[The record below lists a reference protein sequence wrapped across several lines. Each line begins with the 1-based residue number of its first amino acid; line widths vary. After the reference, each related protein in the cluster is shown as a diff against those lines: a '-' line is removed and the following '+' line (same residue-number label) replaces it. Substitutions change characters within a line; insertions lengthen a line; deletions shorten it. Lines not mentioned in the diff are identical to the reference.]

1 MGFIPG
7 LAQWVKESGFTAA
20 AAQIAAAAWT
30 KSLAQGLL
38 YAVGVAI
45 KKKEKKKKEKRKLE
59 VSRCSFNH
67 SIPDPGIFYWIEYMK
82 KRCLEM
88 HT

>member
-45 KKKEKKKKEKRKLE
+45 KKKEKKKRKKENQKCQDVLSTTVFQIQE
-59 VSRCSFNH
+59 FFIGL
-67 SIPDPGIFYWIEYMK
+67 SI
-82 KRCLEM
+82 
-88 HT
+88 